1 MNDSIENFK
10 LTNFCVTDK
19 MFDSCGK
26 LKSYN
31 LELIFSIQMKA
42 DGHMNF
48 LDIIY
53 DFIQEQMFVYRH
65 KKNNYFTSY
74 LF

>member
-10 LTNFCVTDK
+10 LTNFYVTDK
-19 MFDSCGK
+19 MFDSSGK

-42 DGHMNF
+42 DGHINL

-53 DFIQEQMFVYRH
+53 DSIQKEITSDDIRDEQEFPE
-65 KKNNYFTSY
+65 F
-74 LF
+74 